1 MMNGDV
7 LFNVTDLSRRE
18 FLRGSATALCSTSL
32 LTQISAQDNI
42 AQPAQALERVKFQID
57 KNERTEEGR
66 VLIEAQDG
74 GIIFEG
80 RDSRLWTI
88 LPENLVERQSV
99 DGMKFVPYSARQ
111 LGDRMKLEFGTGYAC
126 WEYGPLVICTNAG
139 KNYAD
144 WCGELFSRLQSSFEK
159 FWRRDNLPLKEPEFL
174 LPVCLFA
181 NRRQFAEYALADA
194 DASTAASYGYY
205 SVKTNRTAMF
215 DITADESGAAR
226 SIADVNRRMAKSLS
240 NVATMV
246 HEATHQFAFNG
257 GLHQRYADN
266 PLWLMEG
273 MAMFFEVP
281 DLKNKSGW
289 ASVGQP
295 NKMRV
300 AVFADWFKSG
310 QRAEN
315 SLKTL
320 IQDDTRFLDADT
332 AGAAYAEAWSLT
344 YYLIKRRREEY
355 TVYLKHVAEKP
366 ILKYLTPAERI
377 LEFEK
382 FFGEDWAQLDDEM
395 VTLLKRIRR

>member
-1 MMNGDV
+1 MMYRDT
-7 LFNVTDLSRRE
+7 LRFTTPLSRRE
-18 FLRGSATALCSTSL
+18 FVLGSVAALSSTSL
-32 LTQISAQDNI
+32 LHLASAQED
-42 AQPAQALERVKFQID
+42 ADLPSKSLERVKFQTD
-57 KNERTEEGR
+57 KNERVEEGR
-66 VLIEAQDG
+66 IVIEAQDG
-74 GIIFEG
+74 GLIFEG

-88 LPENLVERQSV
+88 LPEHLVERKAV
-99 DGMKFVPYSARQ
+99 DGLKFVPYSARQ
-111 LGDRMKLEFGTGYAC
+111 LGDRMKLEFGDGYAS

-144 WCGELFSRLQSSFEK
+144 WCGQLFSRLHSSFEK
-159 FWRRDNLPLKEPEFL
+159 FWRRDNLPLREPEFP

-181 NRRQFAEYALADA
+181 KQRQFVNYALSDA
-194 DASTAASYGYY
+194 DAATAASFGYY

-226 SIADVNRRMAKSLS
+226 SITDVNRRMSKSLS

-281 DLKNKSGW
+281 DLRNKTGW

-310 QRAEN
+310 QRPVD
-315 SLKTL
+315 SLKSL
-320 IQDDTRFLDADT
+320 IRDDTRFLDAET
-332 AGAAYAEAWSLT
+332 AGPAYAEAWSLT
-344 YYLIKRRREEY
+344 YYMIKLRRDEY
-355 TVYLKHVAEKP
+355 TAYLKHVAEKP
-366 ILKYLTPAERI
+366 MLKYLTPEERI
-377 LEFEK
+377 AEFEE
-382 FFGEDWAQLDDEM
+382 FFGDDWEKLDADM